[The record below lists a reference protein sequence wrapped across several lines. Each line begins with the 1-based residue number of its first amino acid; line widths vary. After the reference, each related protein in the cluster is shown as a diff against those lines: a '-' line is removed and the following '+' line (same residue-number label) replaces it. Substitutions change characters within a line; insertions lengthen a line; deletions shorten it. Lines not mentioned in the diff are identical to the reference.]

1 MTDPLASQ
9 GPEGASAET
18 PPAAPTD
25 DIEKRLE
32 QVKQELSTQF
42 EERAKG
48 FQRALNEKAEA
59 LAKAQREADE
69 LRMSGMSEDEKA
81 EAQWSQMQEEVNR
94 LKTEN
99 QLLQLQS
106 EYPEEMPEFRK
117 ILAAASP
124 KEQLELIRALRKA
137 QAAASTPPATP
148 AEGTPDVPPVDLNN
162 PATYP
167 HFGDGSVR
175 FNGQP
180 VTEEWAD
187 RVLKQAGLGGRS

>member
-1 MTDPLASQ
+1 MSDELAGQ
-9 GPEGASAET
+9 EPEGASAET

-32 QVKQELSTQF
+32 QVKQELSQQF

-48 FQRALNEKAEA
+48 FQRALNEKETA
-59 LAKAQREADE
+59 LQKAQREAQE
-69 LRMSGMSEDEKA
+69 LRMSTMSEDEKA
-81 EAQWSQMQEEVNR
+81 EAQWSQMEAEVNR

-99 QLLQLQS
+99 QLLQLQN

-117 ILAAASP
+117 ILDASSP
-124 KEQLELIRALRKA
+124 KDQLELIRALRKA
-137 QAAASTPPATP
+137 QQAAPPPPANP
-148 AEGTPDVPPVDLNN
+148 AEGTPEAPPVDLNN

-167 HFGDGSVR
+167 SFGDGKVR
-175 FNGQP
+175 YNGQP

-187 RVLKQAGLGGRS
+187 RVLKQFGR